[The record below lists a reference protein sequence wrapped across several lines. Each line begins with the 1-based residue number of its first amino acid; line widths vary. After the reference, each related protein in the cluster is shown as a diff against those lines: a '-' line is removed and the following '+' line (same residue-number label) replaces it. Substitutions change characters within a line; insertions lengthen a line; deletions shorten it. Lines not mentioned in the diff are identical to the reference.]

1 MPFAIINFLYT
12 RPCDSRARTR
22 ALTVEFL
29 SIADSLM
36 KIRVT
41 GSTFGTS
48 FGDGFYDLFE
58 ENFQKRNMIIIDR
71 TRWEFG
77 YQISGLRTD
86 VRLRMREKRWFR

>member
-1 MPFAIINFLYT
+1 
-12 RPCDSRARTR
+12 
-22 ALTVEFL
+22 
-29 SIADSLM
+29 M
-36 KIRVT
+36 KLRLT

-71 TRWEFG
+71 TWWEFG

-86 VRLRMREKRWFR
+86 VRVRMREKPLVHVDFLRGHCGWKEMLRAPAAHGVSS

>member
-1 MPFAIINFLYT
+1 M
-12 RPCDSRARTR
+12 
-22 ALTVEFL
+22 E
-29 SIADSLM
+29 
-36 KIRVT
+36 IRVT

-71 TRWEFG
+71 IRWEFG